1 MSTGPPGG
9 YVLSNEGGFLPTR
22 SVAGRRRRSTL
33 VGADLSIVL
42 SYSSNVLVRRVP
54 LNEVKEGERLG
65 RTLLSSDGKVLLAAG
80 QRLEE
85 RFLQRLKELGYFAVY
100 IQDQATEDI
109 EIEDVVSEQTRSE
122 LTLELVR
129 TCQKLKVTEQTL
141 NVGSLI
147 SLVDEV
153 VSEVASKPNLL
164 ISFLDIRSQEDYLY
178 AHSVNSCILG
188 IQLATGFFTD
198 VRRLK
203 DLGVGLL
210 LHDVG
215 MVEMPRDV
223 VNKAGK
229 LTPSE
234 KEKVNQ
240 HAKLGFEGL
249 RRKDEISLLS
259 AHIAYQHHERYDGT
273 GYPRKLAG
281 DQVHPYAK
289 ICAVV
294 DAFDALVSDRPW
306 RKRFTPDRA
315 LNLILLESGK
325 AFDPLVIQK
334 FRENVAIYPVG
345 TMVRLSTHE
354 TAVVKS
360 VQKGLSHRP
369 VVRVIKDAQGREV
382 PDPYEIDLMQER
394 TILIEKVL
402 S

>member
-1 MSTGPPGG
+1 M
-9 YVLSNEGGFLPTR
+9 R
-22 SVAGRRRRSTL
+22 K
-33 VGADLSIVL
+33 
-42 SYSSNVLVRRVP
+42 VP
-54 LNEVKEGERLG
+54 LNEVREGERLG
-65 RTLLSSDGKVLLAAG
+65 RTIFAPDAKVLLAAG
-80 QRLEE
+80 QRLER

-100 IQDQATEDI
+100 VQDQATEDI
-109 EIEDVVSEQTRSE
+109 QIEEVVSEQTRSE
-122 LTLELVR
+122 LTMELKN
-129 TCQKLKVTEQTL
+129 TCRKLKVTEQSL

-164 ISFLDIRSQEDYLY
+164 ISFLDIRSKEDYLY
-178 AHSVNSCILG
+178 AHSVNCCILG

-198 VRRLK
+198 LRRLK

-215 MVEMPRDV
+215 MVDIPHEV
-223 VNKAGK
+223 ANKAGK
-229 LTPSE
+229 LSPSE
-234 KEKVNQ
+234 REKMAQ
-240 HAKLGFEGL
+240 HTQIGFESL

-259 AHIAYQHHERYDGT
+259 AHIAYQHHERSDGT
-273 GYPRKLAG
+273 GYPRKLPG

-289 ICAVV
+289 ICTVV
-294 DAFDALVSDRPW
+294 DAYDALVSDRPW

-315 LNLILLESGK
+315 LNLLLLESGK

-334 FRENVAIYPVG
+334 FKENVAIYPVG
-345 TMVRLSTHE
+345 TMVRLSTQE

-369 VVRVIKDAQGREV
+369 VVRVIKDPKGRDL
-382 PDPYEIDLMQER
+382 PSPHEIDLMQER

-402 S
+402 T